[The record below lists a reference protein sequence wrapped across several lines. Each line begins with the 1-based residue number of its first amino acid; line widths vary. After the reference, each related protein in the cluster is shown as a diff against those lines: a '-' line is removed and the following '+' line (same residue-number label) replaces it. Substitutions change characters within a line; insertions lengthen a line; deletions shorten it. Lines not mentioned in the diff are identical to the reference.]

1 MVNPFISMKTHHQF
15 LSIII
20 IGFSSA
26 IFLTSSAFAADG
38 KLISTIGVT
47 QVEGSGGSGIV
58 PWATLSGYDSREQIS
73 ANAFF
78 SRASV
83 DDYDL
88 DIIGLSASFY
98 DRVEISLAQQKFN
111 INTTEEEIKQDIIDI
126 KTRLYGDVIYSTWP
140 QVSLGAQHKILRD
153 STIANTL
160 GADDSDSGTDFYLS
174 FTKVH
179 LGAAFGFNALWN
191 TTFRYTDANQLGLL
205 GFGGANGEREIV
217 LETSAA
223 IFLNRRL
230 SIGIDYREKPNN
242 LETSEDNWKN
252 LFISYSPNKS
262 ISLTAAWLKLGSIA
276 AINNQNGLYLS
287 LTGHF

>member
-1 MVNPFISMKTHHQF
+1 MVSHFTSRKAPCHF
-15 LSIII
+15 LVMAI
-20 IGFSSA
+20 IGLTA
-26 IFLTSSAFAADG
+26 TIFFTSTVYAADG
-38 KLISTIGVT
+38 KLISTAGVT

-98 DRVEISLAQQKFN
+98 DRVEISFAQQKFN
-111 INTTEEEIKQDIIDI
+111 IHETREEIKQDIIGV

-140 QVSLGAQHKILRD
+140 QISVGAQHKILKD
-153 STIANTL
+153 PTIANTL
-160 GADDSDSGTDFYLS
+160 GADDSDSGIDFYLS

-179 LGAAFGFNALWN
+179 LGAALGFNALWN

-205 GFGGANGEREIV
+205 GFGGGNSDREIV

-223 IFLNRRL
+223 ILLSRRL

-242 LETSEDNWKN
+242 LATSEDNWKN

-276 AINNQNGLYLS
+276 AINNQEGLYLS